1 MGEQISVTD
10 ERQRRY
16 RRLALE
22 LGDAIKWDVPVNTI
36 HRTAQGIFGIIHA
49 NEYDVESITSSRAQT
64 VYDWVMTLLEA
75 PMEAE
80 EADRRLR
87 EFICELLPAESE
99 ERARIL
105 RLLQTG
111 PTPTVGT
118 AIISISDLHPRIR
131 KAAEALYTDGHYG
144 QAVFEAFKTVE
155 NMVKEKSGVTDEIG
169 QALMF
174 RVFSPK
180 APLLL
185 LGDLSVQIGRDR
197 QEGFMFVFGGAMRA
211 IRNIAGH
218 GDLELNPAEGLE
230 HLAFASLLAK
240 VVDSAEGADEDA
252 D

>member
-1 MGEQISVTD
+1 MEEQISVTD
-10 ERQRRY
+10 ERERRY

-22 LGDAIKWDVPVNTI
+22 LGDALKWDVPVNVI
-36 HRTAQGIFGIIHA
+36 HRTAQGILGITDV
-49 NEYDVESITSSRAQT
+49 NEYDVESITSARAQT
-64 VYDWVMTLLEA
+64 VYNWVMTLLEA

-99 ERARIL
+99 QRARIL

-111 PTPTVGT
+111 PTPTVAT
-118 AIISISDLHPRIR
+118 AIISISDLHPRMR
-131 KAAEALYTDGHYG
+131 KAAEALYTDGHYD

-155 NMVKEKSGVTDEIG
+155 NMVKEKAGLTDGIG

-174 RVFSPK
+174 KVFDEN
-180 APLLL
+180 APLLIM
-185 LGDLSVQIGRDR
+185 GDLSTQMGCNR
-197 QEGFMFVFGGAMRA
+197 QVGFKFIFAGAMRG

-230 HLAFASLLAK
+230 HLALASLLAR
-240 VVDSAEGADEDA
+240 VVDSAEVAGHA
-252 D
+252 